1 VEWAIEYTDEFERWW
16 NSLDEEEQI
25 SVAGVVG
32 MLEKLGPLLPHPYSS
47 AIRTS
52 RHGHMRELRIQHRG
66 DPYRV
71 LYAFDPRRVALLLMG
86 GKKGGDD
93 ERWYREVIPIADRL
107 YDDHLDALRR
117 EGLS

>member
-1 VEWAIEYTDEFERWW
+1 
-16 NSLDEEEQI
+16 
-25 SVAGVVG
+25 
-32 MLEKLGPLLPHPYSS
+32 
-47 AIRTS
+47 
-52 RHGHMRELRIQHRG
+52 
-66 DPYRV
+66 
-71 LYAFDPRRVALLLMG
+71 MG